1 MNRNIAILLIFVL
14 VIILFQGSYSQDQT
28 APANEYKYVGN
39 IKSKKYHKL
48 NCRSAKKLKS
58 NNRVYFKDTEE
69 AGKQGYAPC
78 KLCKP

>member
-1 MNRNIAILLIFVL
+1 MKKTILTLLILFIVL
-14 VIILFQGSYSQDQT
+14 LLFNGVYSENQI

-58 NNRVYFKDTEE
+58 KNRIYFKDKAE
-69 AGKQGYAPC
+69 AEKQGYTPC
-78 KLCKP
+78 KVCEP